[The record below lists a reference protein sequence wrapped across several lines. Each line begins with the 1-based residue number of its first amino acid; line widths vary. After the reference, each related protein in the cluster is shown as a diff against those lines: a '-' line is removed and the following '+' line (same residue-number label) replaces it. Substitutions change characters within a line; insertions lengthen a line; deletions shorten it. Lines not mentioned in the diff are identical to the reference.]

1 MMKTVQAGA
10 ELDRMQKENEEEYF
24 QELEESGDLKYS
36 ESQLGLDG
44 YRYFHPETI
53 CGEAKISPSAKRKA
67 ERFVEKYD
75 LRKHFRV
82 NTGFL
87 NNPIFGEMQGQI
99 EVPHREGFPE
109 VRLIFN
115 RDHLHYAHCGD
126 LSCRCYGDRDIKK
139 HTTLCAHE
147 AAVVLLLEEF
157 LTTYD
162 IGDATDSTG
171 MRFLRG
177 EHMEETFSE
186 NDVPDGQE
194 PCRIIPQLSISDGR
208 LTVSFR
214 YGSVSGSKRPYKI
227 KSVPEFVDKTKKR
240 EPMPFGKKWT
250 PVLTEERL
258 EDNSRRMYDLMRR
271 ILDEERLHAENFIN
285 RSSLYSYWGT
295 SHFEMTFRDELPLYG
310 RWLDEFFSIV
320 AENAG
325 PLDYLE
331 TDHYDYYKEKKKGK
345 LTISPEAHRPS
356 FLITAYHSE
365 EGEFLGVRLT
375 GGMGQCFY
383 GERRAYSFGNN
394 ELAPLN
400 IRLAKLMEPVEQAA
414 GLEDIVMEIGR
425 RELPE
430 FYHKVVPQLREM
442 TELSEPDD
450 EEIQRYLPPEAKIFY
465 YLDAE
470 EDQVFGRVAALY
482 NTRRHSLSE
491 PLNNRPLEPY
501 RDLDAEIRAR
511 DALEAYFPYYD
522 EERDLFYNDRED
534 GICQFLQDGL
544 DRLFTIGEV
553 RSTERFQS
561 LGVKRTIPL
570 NIGVSM
576 ENNLLD
582 LKVTSDEY
590 SEEELLDILQAY
602 REKKK
607 FFRLKNG
614 NFLLLAEQENN
625 AVAELSMMLDTMQVS
640 LKDFV
645 RGKMQIPAYRALY
658 LDRMMQSMENVY
670 ADRDRHFR
678 SLVRDF
684 RTVEESDYEVPEAL
698 RGVLRPYQ
706 TVGYQWLR
714 MLDHCGFGGIL
725 ADDMGL
731 GKTLQIITLIAS
743 LQGDGV
749 SMIVTPASL
758 VYNWREE
765 FRRFAPELK
774 VCTVT
779 GTAGTRRDVIEAVN
793 KENRDVDVLITS
805 YDLLK
810 RDIDAYEDAEFRF
823 VVLDE
828 AQYIKNARTSAARS
842 VKLLRGQTRFALTGT
857 PIENRL
863 SDLWSIFDFLMPGFL
878 FDYET
883 FRREIETPVVRG
895 GDEAKAEQLKR
906 MVTPF
911 VLRRLKQDVL
921 KELPEKLEEI
931 QYTSMESRQQQLYDA
946 QVLHIRNLLAEADY
960 QKDRFRILA
969 ELTRL
974 RQICCD
980 PALCFENYRKG
991 SAKRQR
997 CIELIRSAM
1006 EGGHKI
1012 LLFSQFTSMLE
1023 LLEGDLRGEG
1033 IAYYKITG
1041 ATAKEK
1047 RIRMVNA
1054 FNGDDTP
1061 VFLISL
1067 KAGGTGLNLVG
1078 ADIVIHYDPWWNF
1091 AAQNQ
1096 ATDRAHR
1103 IGQKNIV
1110 SVYKLILKDTI
1121 EERIIEMQDSK
1132 QKLSEDILGAED
1144 ISSSAIDRDE
1154 LLQLLE

>member
-1 MMKTVQAGA
+1 
-10 ELDRMQKENEEEYF
+10 
-24 QELEESGDLKYS
+24 
-36 ESQLGLDG
+36 
-44 YRYFHPETI
+44 
-53 CGEAKISPSAKRKA
+53 
-67 ERFVEKYD
+67 
-75 LRKHFRV
+75 
-82 NTGFL
+82 
-87 NNPIFGEMQGQI
+87 
-99 EVPHREGFPE
+99 
-109 VRLIFN
+109 
-115 RDHLHYAHCGD
+115 
-126 LSCRCYGDRDIKK
+126 
-139 HTTLCAHE
+139 
-147 AAVVLLLEEF
+147 
-157 LTTYD
+157 
-162 IGDATDSTG
+162 
-171 MRFLRG
+171 
-177 EHMEETFSE
+177 
-186 NDVPDGQE
+186 
-194 PCRIIPQLSISDGR
+194 
-208 LTVSFR
+208 
-214 YGSVSGSKRPYKI
+214 
-227 KSVPEFVDKTKKR
+227 
-240 EPMPFGKKWT
+240 
-250 PVLTEERL
+250 
-258 EDNSRRMYDLMRR
+258 
-271 ILDEERLHAENFIN
+271 
-285 RSSLYSYWGT
+285 
-295 SHFEMTFRDELPLYG
+295 
-310 RWLDEFFSIV
+310 
-320 AENAG
+320 
-325 PLDYLE
+325 
-331 TDHYDYYKEKKKGK
+331 
-345 LTISPEAHRPS
+345 
-356 FLITAYHSE
+356 
-365 EGEFLGVRLT
+365 
-375 GGMGQCFY
+375 
-383 GERRAYSFGNN
+383 
-394 ELAPLN
+394 
-400 IRLAKLMEPVEQAA
+400 
-414 GLEDIVMEIGR
+414 
-425 RELPE
+425 
-430 FYHKVVPQLREM
+430 
-442 TELSEPDD
+442 
-450 EEIQRYLPPEAKIFY
+450 
-465 YLDAE
+465 
-470 EDQVFGRVAALY
+470 
-482 NTRRHSLSE
+482 
-491 PLNNRPLEPY
+491 
-501 RDLDAEIRAR
+501 
-511 DALEAYFPYYD
+511 
-522 EERDLFYNDRED
+522 
-534 GICQFLQDGL
+534 
-544 DRLFTIGEV
+544 
-553 RSTERFQS
+553 
-561 LGVKRTIPL
+561 
-570 NIGVSM
+570 
-576 ENNLLD
+576 
-582 LKVTSDEY
+582 
-590 SEEELLDILQAY
+590 
-602 REKKK
+602 
-607 FFRLKNG
+607 
-614 NFLLLAEQENN
+614 
-625 AVAELSMMLDTMQVS
+625 
-640 LKDFV
+640 
-645 RGKMQIPAYRALY
+645 
-658 LDRMMQSMENVY
+658 
-670 ADRDRHFR
+670 
-678 SLVRDF
+678 
-684 RTVEESDYEVPEAL
+684 
-698 RGVLRPYQ
+698 
-706 TVGYQWLR
+706 
-714 MLDHCGFGGIL
+714 
-725 ADDMGL
+725 
-731 GKTLQIITLIAS
+731 
-743 LQGDGV
+743 
-749 SMIVTPASL
+749 MIVTPASL

-779 GTAGTRRDVIEAVN
+779 GTAGTRRNVIEAVN